1 MDVFN
6 VSLIFS
12 VNLQDYQFS
21 KRKVSLEQLKL
32 SKPLISA
39 MTAAGYLTPKE
50 IQARTMSR
58 ILGGQ
63 DIIAVGPDGSGK
75 TTTYILGVLMRLKY
89 GFEEAPRALILVPT
103 KERVLEV
110 IEQFNL
116 LNRNDTIRIVGIHAD
131 GSMEAQINE
140 LTDGVDIVVAVPSR
154 ARAVYLK
161 LGLNTNKIQ
170 MLVVDDAAEMVKLGM
185 QLPINELANSIQ
197 KCQHLI
203 FTDVLHDRLSLMID
217 PFMKLPTLIEVE
229 DLGDEQTETH
239 SQLLY
244 HLPNF
249 RTKLNLLN
257 LLLKDA
263 EVFDKV
269 VVFVNTRLTAQTLS
283 KDLFDGKADDIFVY
297 KPLFFDEAGF
307 DDIEDF
313 KAVEEARVLII
324 ANEGLDHIDLTGIPF
339 IFHFELPVQKETY
352 LNRVIKTQENEDV
365 VAITFTTDLE
375 LPQVRKIEQAIGQ
388 RIEVADLPED
398 LLIEEVT
405 KAALQKS
412 KLAKEQAEEE
422 AFNDAAFHKRKESN
436 SKTTNFGIGQKAI
449 MNKKKKH
456 G

>member
-1 MDVFN
+1 
-6 VSLIFS
+6 
-12 VNLQDYQFS
+12 
-21 KRKVSLEQLKL
+21 
-32 SKPLISA
+32 

-50 IQARTMSR
+50 IQAKTMSR
-58 ILGGQ
+58 LLGGQ
-63 DIIAVGPDGSGK
+63 DVIAIGPEGSGK
-75 TTTYILGVLMRLKY
+75 TTTYVLAVLMRLKY

-110 IEQFNL
+110 IDQFNL
-116 LNRNDTIRIVGIHAD
+116 LNRNQTIRIVGIHAD
-131 GSMEAQINE
+131 GSMESQINE

-170 MLVVDDAAEMVKLGM
+170 IFVVDDAAEMVKLGM

-203 FTDVLHDRLSLMID
+203 FTDVMHDRLNKMIEV
-217 PFMKLPTLIEVE
+217 FMKLPTTIEVE
-229 DLGDEQTETH
+229 DLGEAKAETH
-239 SQLLY
+239 PQLLY

-269 VVFVNTRLTAQTLS
+269 AVFVNTRLTAQTLS
-283 KDLFDGKADDIFVY
+283 KDLFDGKAEDVFVY

-313 KAVEEARVLII
+313 KAVPEARILIV
-324 ANEGLDHIDLTGIPF
+324 ANENLQNIDISHIPF
-339 IFHFELPVQKETY
+339 VFHFELPVQKETY
-352 LNRVIKTQENEDV
+352 LNRIIKQGDEEV
-365 VAITFTTDLE
+365 VAITFATDLE

-388 RIEVADLPED
+388 KIEVAALPED
-398 LLIEEVT
+398 LLIEDVT
-405 KAALQKS
+405 KTTANKNKLNKAL
-412 KLAKEQAEEE
+412 AEEE
-422 AFNDAAFHKRKESN
+422 AFQDAAFHKKKERN
-436 SKTTNFGIGQKAI
+436 AKTANFGIGQKAI